1 MKRRA
6 FELDSECAVC
16 LSEFVPGELLAR
28 LPAHLVAPPDL
39 DEAAAE
45 KFYKNKGQKAPEAER
60 RAASKQRRAEA
71 RAQRDAKRRGAG
83 AAPAAYFYGLGDA
96 EDDAAPRLAW
106 SGSCCARSCTLAAAG
121 YKHRCTRRRIK
132 PLE

>member
-1 MKRRA
+1 MAAARA
-6 FELDSECAVC
+6 TLIGRDDAHFRD
-16 LSEFVPGELLAR
+16 LLAR

-71 RAQRDAKRRGAG
+71 
-83 AAPAAYFYGLGDA
+83 LS
-96 EDDAAPRLAW
+96 LI
-106 SGSCCARSCTLAAAG
+106 
-121 YKHRCTRRRIK
+121 HI
-132 PLE
+132 